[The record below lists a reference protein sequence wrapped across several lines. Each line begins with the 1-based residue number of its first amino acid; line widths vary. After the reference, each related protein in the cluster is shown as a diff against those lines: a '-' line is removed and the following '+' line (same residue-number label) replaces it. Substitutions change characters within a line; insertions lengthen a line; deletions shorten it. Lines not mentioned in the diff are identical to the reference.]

1 MGLNIHNRAIA
12 LALKLLQP
20 LVFCMQD
27 KSLLPNHIHHVHFS
41 FSFILGDPFLEGT
54 KINSPFYLAKLNAPK
69 GTKRFTL
76 VVSQYEKTNTIH
88 YTIKACTHFD
98 SISFVRRSLSF
109 ELRIFFFIFYALV
122 LKVIAVFYGQGT
134 RFLCWPKPF
143 EWKLLYLNVICCY
156 LQVFSSTEFRLSPVP
171 VPYTVEKQVWPV

>member
-1 MGLNIHNRAIA
+1 MFFKIHHRAIA

-20 LVFCMQD
+20 LIWLQD
-27 KSLLPNHIHHVHFS
+27 KSLLRNHINLVHFS
-41 FSFILGDPFLEGT
+41 FSFILADPFLEGT

-88 YTIKACTHFD
+88 YTVKACSHLTQV
-98 SISFVRRSLSF
+98 ISFVAPWVLNSD
-109 ELRIFFFIFYALV
+109 FFFIFYALA
-122 LKVIAVFYGQGT
+122 LKVIAVY
-134 RFLCWPKPF
+134 
-143 EWKLLYLNVICCY
+143 EWKLLYLNVIFCY

-171 VPYTVEKQVWPV
+171 VPYTVEKQVRPV